1 MVKQRINWAWNLT
14 QEQKQRINSR
24 ECPNC
29 GKPKSEWNRRTDWT
43 CCSKKCT
50 GEFYENLAVLD
61 WSKVRKQA
69 FKRDDYTCRYCGKR
83 FAFKS
88 QYDGEEY
95 PVSGTLVGDH
105 IIPIAC
111 GGEEFD
117 INNVQTLCIDCNKI
131 KTKYDAQ
138 RIAKFRRR
146 EKELKYDIEIIKVS
160 YPIQKELK
168 LCHPLTS

>member
-1 MVKQRINWAWNLT
+1 MRIFDLVKQRINWAWNLT
-14 QEQKQRINSR
+14 QEQKQRISSR

-29 GKPKSEWNRRTDWT
+29 GKHKSEWTRRTDWT

-61 WSKVRKQA
+61 WSKVRIKA
-69 FKRDDYTCRYCGKR
+69 FKRDNYTCQYCGKK
-83 FAFKS
+83 FEPPYGAN
-88 QYDGEEY
+88 Q
-95 PVSGTLVGDH
+95 LIADH
-105 IIPIAC
+105 IVPIAV

-131 KTKYDAQ
+131 KTKRDAQ

-146 EKELKYDIEIIKVS
+146 EKELKFDINMMKVKF
-160 YPIQKELK
+160 PKQEELNI
-168 LCHPLTS
+168 